1 MSLEIHVNAKRD
13 FGVKICQRLQEEI
26 AKLGFS
32 VGAVSHYPVYE
43 NASFRLVKDPFTGD
57 FNLAGTWLDGKQQ
70 RIGNLQFNS
79 DGTCYAEFDVVRP
92 HPKKSRWF
100 VEAVTA
106 WGKADELRAEA
117 KLLPMPE

>member
-1 MSLEIHVNAKRD
+1 MNLETQVNANHD
-13 FGVKICQRLQEEI
+13 FGLKICQRLQEEI

-57 FNLAGTWLDGKQQ
+57 FNLAANWYDGKQQ
-70 RIGNLQFNS
+70 RIGSLQFNS
-79 DGTCYAEFDVVRP
+79 DGTCYAEFDVVQP

-106 WGKADELRAEA
+106 WGKMDALKAEA
-117 KLLPMPE
+117 KLLQMPE